1 MPDLKDEL
9 AALRIEREPQASGA
23 GRWIA
28 WTLVLLIL
36 GGAAVGAWSYF
47 ARERP
52 VTVETATVSAR
63 AAGVQA
69 AVLNASGYV
78 TARRRATV
86 SSKITGKVMEV
97 NVEEGMAVREGQ
109 VLARLDDATS
119 RAALALAE
127 AQAEAARR
135 AVRENEVRL
144 AEARVSLGRVLQ
156 LVKDQLATQAEVDKA
171 RAEVDSLDARIAA
184 AREQVR
190 VSERQAELE
199 RTNLDNTV
207 IRAPFSGVAISK
219 DAQPGEMVS
228 PVSAGGGFTRT
239 GISTIVDMRS
249 LEIEVD
255 VNESYINRVQPDQKV
270 SATLNAYPE
279 WQIPAKVITT
289 VPTADRQ
296 KATVLVRIG
305 FDQLD
310 PRILPDMGVKVT
322 FLRSDDAASPTS
334 TAQAQPVTL
343 VPKAAVRA
351 DGDQSYAFVVVGD
364 TAERRAVRIG
374 GIDGDRLEVVA
385 GLRPGEVV
393 VVAPPAELSSGAK
406 IQAK

>member
-9 AALRIEREPQASGA
+9 AALRIEREPEHTGI
-23 GRWIA
+23 GRWIG
-28 WTLVLLIL
+28 WTVGLLVLA
-36 GGAAVGAWSYF
+36 GAAAGGWSYF
-47 ARERP
+47 TRERP
-52 VTVETATVSAR
+52 VEVETATVSAR
-63 AAGVQA
+63 AAGTQA

-127 AQAEAARR
+127 AQSEAARR

-156 LVKDQLATQAEVDKA
+156 LVKDQLSTQAEVDKA
-171 RAEVDSLDARIAA
+171 QAEVDSLDARIAA

-239 GISTIVDMRS
+239 GISTIVDMKS

-255 VNESYINRVQPDQKV
+255 VNESYINRVQPDQRV

-289 VPTADRQ
+289 VPAADRQ

-322 FLRSDDAASPTS
+322 FLRSDDASPTA
-334 TAQAQPVTL
+334 TTQAQPVTL

-351 DGDQSYAFVVVGD
+351 DGDQSYAFVVAGD
-364 TAERRAVRIG
+364 TAERRAIRTG

-393 VVAPPAELSSGAK
+393 VVAPPAELSNGAK
-406 IQAK
+406 IQVK